1 MYEFDSRVRYS
12 EVDHHGTMTV
22 PALINYFQ
30 DCSTFQS
37 EDLGIGTT
45 VLKEEKRAWLLSY
58 WQVILNRKP
67 ELGEKI
73 TIGTFATE
81 FKGLFGNRNFYMKDA
96 DGKYL
101 ACANSVWA
109 FINTETGRPTRPQQK
124 DVQLYGVEE
133 PLDIPYEGRK
143 IRLPEET
150 DDLEAFPVRK
160 HHIDTNE
167 HVNNCQY
174 VQMALEFL
182 PDDLQIAQLRVEYK
196 KAAVLGDMIY
206 PKLSEEADRI
216 VVELCDEQAKPY
228 AVLEFKEEIQKK
240 RQNRKTPGCSY
251 RNFCEHSGDF
261 CCEQVTFAGD
271 IYLSRLAR
279 TSSRTSSTESV
290 TSSA

>member
-109 FINTETGRPTRPQQK
+109 FIDTETGRPTRPQPK

-160 HHIDTNE
+160 YHIDTNE

-174 VQMALEFL
+174 VQMALL
-182 PDDLQIAQLRVEYK
+182 PDDLHIAQLRVEYK

-206 PKLSEEADRI
+206 PKLSKEADRI

-228 AVLEFKEEIQKK
+228 AVLEFKEEI
-240 RQNRKTPGCSY
+240 
-251 RNFCEHSGDF
+251 
-261 CCEQVTFAGD
+261 
-271 IYLSRLAR
+271 
-279 TSSRTSSTESV
+279 
-290 TSSA
+290 